1 MKLEIGESPCYS
13 ITGATPARIQLIV
26 QPLMAT
32 LLAEH
37 QEHPPLLDDAT
48 IDNLMKLDYCQN
60 TLGIKIIYPILR
72 RVEDGKEI
80 SGRFGRAK
88 ARYYT
93 KKYAGKFYVCNHW
106 QKKDHRANA
115 ESLRQFALDIARN
128 NPDDHPGIPA
138 LNNHI
143 KALSDYAK
151 S

>member
-1 MKLEIGESPCYS
+1 MKLEIGESLCYS
-13 ITGATPARIQLIV
+13 ITEEPPARLQLIV

-32 LLAEH
+32 LLDEH
-37 QEHPPLLDDAT
+37 QEHSPLLDDAT
-48 IDNLMKLDYCQN
+48 IRNLMNLDYCQN

-80 SGRFGRAK
+80 SGRSGRAK
-88 ARYYT
+88 ARYYA

-106 QKKDHRANA
+106 QKNYHRANA
-115 ESLRQFALDIARN
+115 ESLHKFALDIAQN
-128 NPDDHPGIPA
+128 NPDNHPGMPA

-143 KALSDYAK
+143 KALFDYAK

>member
-1 MKLEIGESPCYS
+1 MKLEMGESLCSS
-13 ITGATPARIQLIV
+13 IIRNAPARLQDIV

-32 LLAEH
+32 LLE
-37 QEHPPLLDDAT
+37 EHPSLLDRKT
-48 IDNLMKLDYCQN
+48 IRSLMKLDYCQN
-60 TLGIKIIYPILR
+60 TLGIKINYPILR
-72 RVEDGKEI
+72 RIEDGKEI
-80 SGRFGRAK
+80 TGRSGHPK

-93 KKYAGKFYVCNHW
+93 KEYAGKFYVCNHW

-115 ESLRQFALDIARN
+115 ESLRQFALDIAQE
-128 NPDDHPGIPA
+128 NPDDHPGISA

>member
-1 MKLEIGESPCYS
+1 M
-13 ITGATPARIQLIV
+13 
-26 QPLMAT
+26 
-32 LLAEH
+32 
-37 QEHPPLLDDAT
+37 
-48 IDNLMKLDYCQN
+48 NLDYCQN

-80 SGRFGRAK
+80 SGRSGRAK

-93 KKYAGKFYVCNHW
+93 KVYAGKFYVCNHW
-106 QKKDHRANA
+106 QEKYHRANA
-115 ESLRQFALDIARN
+115 ESLRKFALDIARN
-128 NPDDHPGIPA
+128 NPDHPGIPA